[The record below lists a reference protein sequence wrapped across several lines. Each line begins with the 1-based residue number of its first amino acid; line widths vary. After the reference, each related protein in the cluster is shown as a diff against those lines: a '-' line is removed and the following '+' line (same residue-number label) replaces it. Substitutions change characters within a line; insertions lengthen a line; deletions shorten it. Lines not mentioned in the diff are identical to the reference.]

1 MKMTFSTLILGV
13 LPALVLAGGNHAG
26 DHDMSQMQ
34 HGAHDMGGMSGG
46 MRDAVTGRSGN
57 PAKISRTIDVKM
69 DDSMRF
75 APDQIQ
81 VKAGETVRF
90 VVRNAGKAPHE
101 MVIGAMADLKAHAAM
116 MRDRP
121 GMKHAEPNTVSLEPG
136 QRGDIV
142 WQFDKAGTVDFACLL
157 PGHLEAGMMGKIEV
171 E

>member
-1 MKMTFSTLILGV
+1 MKTTFLTLILGV
-13 LPALVLAGGNHAG
+13 LPALVLAGGNHG
-26 DHDMSQMQ
+26 GSHDMT
-34 HGAHDMGGMSGG
+34 GMSGEMG
-46 MRDAVTGRSGN
+46 DAVTGRPGN
-57 PAKISRTIDVKM
+57 SARISRTINVKM

-90 VVRNAGKAPHE
+90 VVRNTGKVPHE

-116 MRDRP
+116 MRAQP
-121 GMKHAEPNTVSLEPG
+121 GMKHAEPNMLSLDPG

-142 WQFDKAGTVDFACLL
+142 WQFDKAGMVDFACLL
-157 PGHLEAGMMGKIEV
+157 PGHLEAGMMGKIEI